1 MIQLYHVHK
10 RFENGAE
17 ALSDVT
23 LRVREGEFV
32 FLTGRSGAG
41 KSTLLRLLLVMERVS
56 EGQILIGGRN
66 IHVLRDSSVP
76 YLRRNIGVIFQD
88 FRLIPNRTVWENV
101 AIGMQILGIGRK
113 EIDRRVGQLLEAIG
127 LEQRKA
133 ALPCNLSGGEQQRV
147 AIARALV
154 NEPAIL
160 LADEPTGNLDPQL
173 SLEIMDLL
181 QEINRRGTTV
191 LVATHNTGLIEQ
203 YGLRTL
209 ELEAGRLLHDHP
221 RREGGAG
228 TQPGAGLGT
237 GAWDLVTKSPTST
250 KTALAPN
257 RAQQA
262 IGLGAS
268 TITTSLGDA
277 TKLDRPDRAPLDR
290 SDAGESGDEGGPSPQ
305 QVAATVTDAE
315 HPKNQPESVTKP
327 EDQP

>member
-56 EGQILIGGRN
+56 EGQVLIGGRN
-66 IHVLRDSSVP
+66 IHVLRDASVP

-88 FRLIPNRTVWENV
+88 FRLIPNRTVWENI

-127 LEQRKA
+127 LEQRKT

-181 QEINRRGTTV
+181 LEINRRGTTV
-191 LVATHNTGLIEQ
+191 LVATHNTALIER

-209 ELEAGRLLHDHP
+209 ELESGRLLHDHA
-221 RREGGAG
+221 RRDGAAG
-228 TQPGAGLGT
+228 TRPGSGLGS
-237 GAWDLVTKSPTST
+237 GAWDLAAQALGHGGAVKPVRAPAKPGDQRGMAKDEATRDDASTDDTSGAQAGT
-250 KTALAPN
+250 DAAHSGDTAPGAA
-257 RAQQA
+257 AQQE
-262 IGLGAS
+262 AS
-268 TITTSLGDA
+268 S
-277 TKLDRPDRAPLDR
+277 
-290 SDAGESGDEGGPSPQ
+290 
-305 QVAATVTDAE
+305 
-315 HPKNQPESVTKP
+315 
-327 EDQP
+327 